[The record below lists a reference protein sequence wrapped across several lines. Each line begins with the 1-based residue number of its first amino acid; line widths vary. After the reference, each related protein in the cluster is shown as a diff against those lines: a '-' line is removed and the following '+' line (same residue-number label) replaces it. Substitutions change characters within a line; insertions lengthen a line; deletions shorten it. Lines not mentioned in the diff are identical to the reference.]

1 MQNCYVGDVG
11 DFGKYGLLRALCL
24 PGSDAS
30 RALSLGVVWYLVPDE
45 GRNADGKH
53 TSYLDPT
60 RADIAR
66 YRDCDP
72 LLYDTLAK
80 IVDRKARNVTSIR
93 NSGILPAR
101 TVFFEEPLT
110 FDGMPGIGPAAREA
124 RLRHRGEWLQHALEA
139 TAGCDVVFVDPD
151 NGLEVKTQRHARRGP
166 KHVFFDE
173 LVPYLQRGQSL
184 VIYHHMGRNRK
195 AADQIRQR
203 LSQIAERL
211 RGCDAP
217 FALHYHRGTSRAFFI
232 VATKAHGPVLVDRA
246 KRFASGLWGKQK
258 HFCLVRPGST

>member
-1 MQNCYVGDVG
+1 MQNRYVGDVG
-11 DFGKYGLLRALCL
+11 DFGKYGLLRAFCL

-30 RALSLGVVWYLVPDE
+30 RALSLAVVWYLVPDE
-45 GRNADGKH
+45 RNADGKH
-53 TSYLDPT
+53 TGYLDD
-60 RADIAR
+60 RAAANLKW

-72 LLYDTLAK
+72 PLYGQLAE
-80 IVDRKARNVTSIR
+80 IVRGTRHVTSIR
-93 NSGILPAR
+93 ESGILPAG

-110 FDGMPGIGPAAREA
+110 FDGMPRIGPAAREA
-124 RLRHRGEWLQHALEA
+124 RLKHRGEWLQRALEA

-151 NGLEVKTQRHARRGP
+151 NGLEVKTQRHTRRGP